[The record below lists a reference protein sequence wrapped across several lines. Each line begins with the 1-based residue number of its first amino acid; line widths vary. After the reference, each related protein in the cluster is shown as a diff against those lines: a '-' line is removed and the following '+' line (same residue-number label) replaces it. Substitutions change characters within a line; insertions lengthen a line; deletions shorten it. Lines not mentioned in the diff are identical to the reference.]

1 MTLTIFWLV
10 FLLVMGAIF
19 AMWHLGLRRSQ
30 VRKAS
35 LGLSLTSFLG
45 FAFLYAPILVV
56 AVMSFNDS
64 RFKLEW
70 VGFTTKWYAKI
81 FGDDTVVGGMEG
93 AQLLA
98 ATQNTLVLALISTA
112 IATVIGA
119 LLGYGLHRYR
129 FPGSR
134 LTAWLMYI
142 PVVTPDIVMAISL
155 LLLYQVLRNVA
166 PIFDPGMPTMV
177 IAHVTFQI
185 AFVAIVVRSRL
196 ATLDPGLEE
205 AARDLY
211 ASPVQTVRHVVL
223 PLALPGVMAGAL
235 LAFTL
240 SIDDF
245 VISFFTSGPESQT
258 LPILIYSSVKRGITP
273 DINAL
278 STLIVAL
285 TIVGVLISQV
295 LQRNQ
300 KSERLSE

>member
-1 MTLTIFWLV
+1 VTFW
-10 FLLVMGAIF
+10 AIF
-19 AMWHLGLRRSQ
+19 LPASALIFAVWHFGLRRTQ

-35 LGLSLTSFLG
+35 VGLSLTSFLAFG
-45 FAFLYAPILVV
+45 FLYAPILVV

-64 RFKLEW
+64 RFRLDW

-81 FGDDTVVGGMEG
+81 FGDERVQGGLEG

-98 ATQNTLVLALISTA
+98 ATQNTLILAIISTT
-112 IATVIGA
+112 IATVIGS

-129 FPGSR
+129 FPGSK

-155 LLLYQVLRNVA
+155 LLLYQVLRQVL
-166 PIFDPGMPTMV
+166 PFFEPGMPAMV

-196 ATLDPGLEE
+196 STLDPALEE

-211 ASPVQTVRHVVL
+211 ATPLETVRQVVL

-245 VISFFTSGPESQT
+245 VISFFTSGPDSQT
-258 LPILIYSSVKRGITP
+258 LPILIYASVKRGITP

-278 STLIVAL
+278 STIIVLL
-285 TIVGVLISQV
+285 TIVGVFLSQI
-295 LQRNQ
+295 LQRKQ
-300 KSERLSE
+300 KN

>member
-1 MTLTIFWLV
+1 MTGVQLLEFWGV
-10 FLLVMGAIF
+10 ALLVVAVF
-19 AMWHLGLRRSQ
+19 FTAWWFGLRRFQ

-35 LGLSLTSFLG
+35 PGLSLTAFLAFSFLY
-45 FAFLYAPILVV
+45 LPILVV
-56 AVMSFNDS
+56 GVFSFNDS
-64 RFKLEW
+64 RFRLDW
-70 VGFTTKWYAKI
+70 AGFTTKWYAKI
-81 FGDDTVVGGMEG
+81 FGDESIQGGLEG
-93 AQLLA
+93 AQLLS
-98 ATQNTLVLALISTA
+98 ATENTLILAVISTV
-112 IATVIGA
+112 IATVLGA

-155 LLLYQVLRNVA
+155 LLLYQVLRNLS
-166 PIFDPGMPTMV
+166 PIFEPGLPAMV

-196 ATLDPGLEE
+196 ATLDPALEE

-211 ASPVQTVRHVVL
+211 AGPLETMRFVVL
-223 PLALPGVMAGAL
+223 PLMLPGVMAGAL

-245 VISFFTSGPESQT
+245 VISFFTSGPNSQT
-258 LPILIYSSVKRGITP
+258 LPILIYASVKRGITP

-278 STLIVAL
+278 STIIVVV
-285 TIVGVLISQV
+285 TILGVFLSQI

-300 KSERLSE
+300 KT